1 MYILGPEQLF
11 GSAIFIIALGI
22 FIWEAVR
29 RMLDKSRDSRKFN
42 ISQKY
47 LNHPGPHTY
56 DNHFLGMSLCI
67 LLAFTGFQLI
77 IAKNS
82 YIHRAKAKWQ
92 VEEQHIGSMNIYWL
106 LLIVFTSVSI
116 AYSTYLHKTDCII
129 LTSLMLLSQLF
140 GFFYFITVYDKK
152 PSVSPSTGTTN
163 STRDEILNLMCWF
176 NRVWRVVHLTFTIA
190 MMALLVVLKH
200 TYKHKNP

>member
-1 MYILGPEQLF
+1 MYIPGAEQLF

-29 RMLDKSRDSRKFN
+29 RMLDEIKGFRKFN

-82 YIHRAKAKWQ
+82 YIHRAKAKWE
-92 VEEQHIGSMNIYWL
+92 VEEQHIPAMNIYWL

-140 GFFYFITVYDKK
+140 GFVYFSVVYDKK
-152 PSVSPSTGTTN
+152 SSALPSTGATD
-163 STRDEILNLMCWF
+163 STRDEILNLMGWF
-176 NRVWRVVHLTFTIA
+176 NRVWRAVHLTFTIA
-190 MMALLVVLKH
+190 MMALLVVLRH
-200 TYKHKNP
+200 TYKHENP